1 MAKTTIAR
9 LFWGSLIAF
18 AGALILLAAAG
29 GLALAN
35 GSLVRDGPDVTGIR
49 ENAFGWVMAGLA
61 AVAALVM
68 IAAAVTQ
75 FIAWVC
81 AVINT
86 AGLKDKTWFIILL
99 VTGLL
104 SFGFI
109 AMIIYLVAGPG
120 DPPPVSAMAPAGQLA
135 SRDLRSR
142 SA

>member
-1 MAKTTIAR
+1 M
-9 LFWGSLIAF
+9 
-18 AGALILLAAAG
+18 
-29 GLALAN
+29 
-35 GSLVRDGPDVTGIR
+35 TGIR

-61 AVAALVM
+61 GVAVLVM
-68 IAAAVTQ
+68 ITAAITH
-75 FIAWVC
+75 FIACVG

-109 AMIIYLVAGPG
+109 AMIIYLVAGPE
-120 DPPPVSAMAPAGQLA
+120 DPPPVTAIPAAREAPGP
-135 SRDLRSR
+135 DLRSR